1 MLNLITKRTPTE
13 TTPVLPQAPA
23 GHFWRVT
30 NRLFTEGGPYGDAYY
45 YVSEDTFEVQLHRA
59 EAPTRFRKRER
70 STIVASRQITP
81 AARHN
86 EGFTVA
92 DLTVAAAESVLVEV
106 GKQTKIY
113 NAIKQVVG
121 DYR

>member
-30 NRLFTEGGPYGDAYY
+30 NRFYTSGGPFGDSGYY
-45 YVSEDTFEVQLHRA
+45 IDESRFQVELHK
-59 EAPTRFRKRER
+59 ELAPTRFRKRPR
-70 STIVASRQITP
+70 STVVGSQEVDPSTR
-81 AARHN
+81 RN
-86 EGFTVA
+86 EDFA
-92 DLTVAAAESVLVEV
+92 IAHLTVEAAENVLREV